1 MDRRDSVI
9 SFQRAGRA
17 LISRGN
23 GSIRMMKR
31 KLVPDTRKAHLKP
44 RFPAVAKFDNSSI
57 PETSAVAA
65 TFSSNLLS
73 VLSLYQGSRLIAF
86 KSTRGFNRHIKSF
99 RHEQQFLRLMRRGPL
114 CPLPDLGNGRER
126 TIVDRTPDDVSY
138 GLATA

>member
-1 MDRRDSVI
+1 
-9 SFQRAGRA
+9 
-17 LISRGN
+17 
-23 GSIRMMKR
+23 MMKR

-44 RFPAVAKFDNSSI
+44 HFPAVAKFDNSSI